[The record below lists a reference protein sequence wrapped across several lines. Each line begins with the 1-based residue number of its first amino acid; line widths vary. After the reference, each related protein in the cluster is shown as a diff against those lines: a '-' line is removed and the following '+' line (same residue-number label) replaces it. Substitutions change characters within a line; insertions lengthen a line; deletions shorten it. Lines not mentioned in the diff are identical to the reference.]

1 MATEEAAAAT
11 TAEKLID
18 VVNLVKYFPR
28 KQGLFGGPRTY
39 VKAVDGVSFFIR
51 RGETLGLVGES
62 GCGKTTAGRTLLRLA
77 EPTSGQVFFEGRDIL
92 TLSEPEMRKLRAE
105 MQIIFQDPYA
115 SLSPRM
121 SIGDIVGEPLLVHGV
136 TDRVV
141 REKRVIE
148 LLELVGL
155 SAYHMH
161 RYPHEF
167 SGGQRQRIGIARAL
181 ALQPK
186 IVVCDEAVSALDV
199 SIQSQIL
206 NLLKDLQ
213 QHFGLTYLF
222 IAHNLSV
229 VKHMSDRVAVMYL
242 GKIVEMTR
250 KQDLYSSPKH
260 PYTQALLSA
269 IPVPDPKLER
279 ERIVLEGD
287 VPSPVHLPSGCRFR
301 TRCGSAQPICAEAEP
316 AWREVEPDHFV
327 ACHLAR

>member
-1 MATEEAAAAT
+1 ME
-11 TAEKLID
+11 EKLID

-28 KQGLFGGPRTY
+28 KRGLFGGPRTF
-39 VKAVDGVSFFIR
+39 VRAVDGVSFFIR

-62 GCGKTTAGRTLLRLA
+62 GCGKTTAGRTILRLA
-77 EPTSGQVFFEGRDIL
+77 SPTSGQVFFEGRDIFAL
-92 TLSEPEMRKLRAE
+92 GDADMRKLRAD

-136 TDRVV
+136 TDRAEREHRVV
-141 REKRVIE
+141 E

-167 SGGQRQRIGIARAL
+167 SGGQRQRIGIARSL
-181 ALQPK
+181 ALRPK

-213 QHFGLTYLF
+213 EQFGLTYLF

-229 VKHMSDRVAVMYL
+229 VKHMSDRVAVMYI

-250 KQDLYSSPKH
+250 KRDLYESPKH

-287 VPSPVHLPSGCRFR
+287 VPSPVHLPPGCRFH
-301 TRCGSAQPICAEAEP
+301 TRCSAAQPICREIEP
-316 AWREVEPDHFV
+316 EWREVEPDHFV
-327 ACHLAR
+327 ACHLAK